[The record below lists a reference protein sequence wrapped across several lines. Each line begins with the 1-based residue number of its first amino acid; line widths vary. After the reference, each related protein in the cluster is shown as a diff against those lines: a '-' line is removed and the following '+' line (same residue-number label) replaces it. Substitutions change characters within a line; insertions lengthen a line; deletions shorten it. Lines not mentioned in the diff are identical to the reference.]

1 MEDVGIVLVTIG
13 GLLLLGLVTD
23 VLGRYTPLPR
33 VTFLILLGILIGP
46 DLLDILPDIS
56 DDWFEAIADMA
67 LVMVGFLLGEKLTIS
82 SLREHGRAVLW
93 ISSAVV
99 VTTLLV
105 TLGGLALIGQPIV
118 IALLLAG
125 IATATDPAAT
135 TDVIREARAQGR
147 FSRVLEGVVA
157 IDDAWGLLAF
167 SFMLTAAQVFAGDSG
182 GAESLLTGLW
192 EIGGAILIGVGLGVP
207 LAYLS
212 GRIKPGERT
221 LSEAVGAVFLCGGIA
236 IWLNVSFLLA
246 AMIMG
251 AVVANLSHRHRPFHA
266 IQGIEWPFM
275 ILFFLLAGAS
285 LEIDS
290 LPEIGAIGIG
300 FVVFRI
306 IGRIFGGWAGAR
318 LSHAD
323 PSMSRWMGASL
334 MPQAGVALGM
344 ALVASQRLPEI
355 ADVVLPVVIA
365 STVLFEVIGPVM
377 TKIALIRV
385 GDAHK
390 SPK

>member
-56 DDWFEAIADMA
+56 DDWFEATADMA